1 MNRSRTQPDTLVV
14 YMDVSKHSGTPK
26 SSILIGFSIINHP
39 FWGTPIFGNT
49 HIYSSICPKSK
60 VSAQTRFTYLGPP
73 GEALPKRLFG
83 GGWLQK
89 KAWTLWVKVNDIV
102 PFTWLVVSKIFYVH
116 PYFFGKIS
124 NLTNIFQRGWFNHQL
139 VYLEDQK
146 YMCDFWGNR
155 SGTFFSTMRTKRQLG
170 CPVGSG
176 WING

>member
-1 MNRSRTQPDTLVV
+1 MLISSRNFSIGEIFTNLITHDRESITNPAGHPIVCIHLSLSQNQSIGANDFTLPNRLFLVV
-14 YMDVSKHSGTPK
+14 ADSKNNC
-26 SSILIGFSIINHP
+26 L
-39 FWGTPIFGNT
+39 NT
-49 HIYSSICPKSK
+49 
-60 VSAQTRFTYLGPP
+60 
-73 GEALPKRLFG
+73 
-83 GGWLQK
+83 
-89 KAWTLWVKVNDIV
+89 WVKVNDIV
-102 PFTWLVVSKIFYVH
+102 SFTWLVVSKIFYFH